1 MRYIRGDR
9 YLHVPPR
16 AVTVAIIARTS
27 EVRRHHHRSCH
38 GRSRLLPPLVPRA
51 DEAIAARAYGS
62 HGCRGAHVSGCHSLA
77 SPGAT
82 ACVPR
87 CLSRRR
93 KPSSTSGCRSHLT
106 RLQPLPDS
114 ETLIPRGLG
123 CFYRRPDLVRLNRMA
138 RLA

>member
-1 MRYIRGDR
+1 MSYIRGDR

-27 EVRRHHHRSCH
+27 EVRRHHHRSCL
-38 GRSRLLPPLVPRA
+38 GRSQLPPPWA

-62 HGCRGAHVSGCHSLA
+62 HGCRGARVSGCHSPA

-82 ACVPR
+82 ACIPR

-93 KPSSTSGCRSHLT
+93 KSSSTSGCRSHLT

-123 CFYRRPDLVRLNRMA
+123 SFYRRPDLVRLNRMA